1 MVNEKIKIVLIAKSI
16 DGGTGTFISTL
27 MEIKKKFA
35 KQKATIKVIILEKPN
50 YRRIRDIKGITYLRG
65 KGFYPENYYFSFYNV
80 FNFLREII
88 LLKKELNKVKPDV
101 ILSVDIHC
109 NLLSYFE
116 KLLFFRNTK
125 LIFTTHINLKETI
138 ENKSSFFVAFTLKN
152 LVHVIYNKADILTCV
167 SKNLTEEIKRDFGIK
182 KEVKTIYLGVSNKLY
197 KTLKTDQKLILSAG
211 RMVNQKDFYTLI
223 DSFNLFVKE
232 MPNYKLLIIGNGPLK
247 RDLTKY
253 SKNLGLDKKIKFIG
267 WKQNLF
273 PYFRK
278 ASIFVLSSRREGLP
292 YVLLEAM
299 SAGLPIISTNAPYG
313 PSEIVEDNKYGIL
326 VAIGNSS
333 ELNNSMLK
341 LLKDKKLYDYYSK
354 KSLERSK
361 FFSKEIMLTNYYNS
375 IIKLV

>member
-1 MVNEKIKIVLIAKSI
+1 MVTEEIKIVLIAKSI
-16 DGGTGTFISTL
+16 DGGTGTFISSL

-35 KQKATIKVIILEKPN
+35 KEKATIKVIILEKPN
-50 YRRIRDIKGITYLRG
+50 YRSIRDINDITYLRE
-65 KGFYPENYYFSFYNV
+65 KGFYPEDYYFSFHNV

-88 LLKKELNKVKPDV
+88 LLKKELNKVKPNV

-138 ENKSSFFVAFTLKN
+138 ENKSSFFVAFILKN
-152 LVHVIYNKADILTCV
+152 LVHIIYNKADILICV

-197 KTLKTDQKLILSAG
+197 KTKKTDQKLILSAG
-211 RMVNQKDFYTLI
+211 RLVNQKDFYTLI
-223 DSFNLFVKE
+223 DSFNLFIKE
-232 MPNYKLLIIGNGPLK
+232 MPDYKLLIIGNGPLK

-253 SKNLGLDKKIKFIG
+253 SKNLGLDKKIKFMG

-313 PSEIVEDNKYGIL
+313 PSEIIENNKYGVL
-326 VAIGNSS
+326 VTIGNSS

-341 LLKDKKLYDYYSK
+341 LVKDKKLYEYYSK